1 MATEKAKMLA
11 GELYEPL
18 DPALVI
24 EPPSF
29 ARLALRRARAA
40 VRCNAP
46 LFGPVP
52 DAELPVRWTPQ
63 LRAFPAQKGG
73 ASAFTLYEDDGIGL
87 GNRRGD
93 LQLERVP

>member
-1 MATEKAKMLA
+1 
-11 GELYEPL
+11 
-18 DPALVI
+18 
-24 EPPSF
+24 
-29 ARLALRRARAA
+29 
-40 VRCNAP
+40 
-46 LFGPVP
+46 VP
-52 DAELPVRWTPQ
+52 DAELPVRWTPH